1 MRAFLNDPAYPLNVT
16 SSPFLRPT
24 ANSASRAW
32 RITTHGFA
40 DPWVTGCLPAFP
52 DVPAIAE
59 ALLVPTVC
67 RRIGA
72 RGAQAVGSSAAEFE
86 RFVAQDVLRWRDV
99 VRYAGAKPE

>member
-40 DPWVTGCLPAFP
+40 DPWVRGCLPAFP

-86 RFVAQDVLRWRDV
+86 RFVAQDVLR
-99 VRYAGAKPE
+99 YAGAKPE